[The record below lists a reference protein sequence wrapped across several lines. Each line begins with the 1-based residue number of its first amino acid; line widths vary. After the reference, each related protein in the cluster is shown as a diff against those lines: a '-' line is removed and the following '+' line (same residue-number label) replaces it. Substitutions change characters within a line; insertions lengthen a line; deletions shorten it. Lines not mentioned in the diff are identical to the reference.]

1 MLYCVLFNRRS
12 RALIRETEKAKYA
25 GVFINAVWFYAYL
38 SCGSPTNRKYV
49 QILEKGNHQR
59 DESVL

>member
-1 MLYCVLFNRRS
+1 M
-12 RALIRETEKAKYA
+12 IRETEKAKYA

-38 SCGSPTNRKYV
+38 SRGSPTNRKYV